1 MRHKVVARVPEG
13 TLWLFVRALGP
24 QGSAGSDRRPLSPP
38 RLRRHSWVPH
48 WRRSPRPQS
57 AVSDSSTSRWASV
70 LGAPVWVALASAIGP
85 CEVFGAPDIALARCK
100 GFWSVRIHRAYTL
113 RRLIIVAERID
124 SHNPPDPVTVRR
136 AVIVVVGLAVTE
148 PRERSMEFG
157 ELPLRDGLRREL
169 MRLAFHSGAAD
180 NERGPYPVPHG

>member
-1 MRHKVVARVPEG
+1 MVVCPGPRSTGVGWTRPETPIAAPTPPAFLG
-13 TLWLFVRALGP
+13 SSVAEISATSISRQRFEHLALG
-24 QGSAGSDRRPLSPP
+24 
-38 RLRRHSWVPH
+38 VC
-48 WRRSPRPQS
+48 
-57 AVSDSSTSRWASV
+57 SV